1 MEELNTSTGIE
12 VLIDEQRIA
21 QRIRELG
28 TQISSDYQGKP
39 LRLVGVL
46 KGAWIFLADLV
57 RAIHLEDLTVDF
69 LGVSS
74 YHNSTRSSGE
84 IMITKDLDL
93 SIEGIDVLLVEDIL
107 DTGETIHY
115 LMDVLEAHKPRSVKV
130 VALLDKVSRRT
141 RPVHAGYIG
150 FEIPDKFVVGYGLDY
165 AQKYR
170 QFPEVRFLK
179 NVTQE

>member
-1 MEELNTSTGIE
+1 MEQSNTKTDLDI
-12 VLIDEQRIA
+12 LIDAERIA
-21 QRIRELG
+21 QKIRELG
-28 TQISSDYQGKP
+28 AQISSDYRGKP

-46 KGAWIFLADLV
+46 KGAWVFLADLV
-57 RAIHLEDLTVDF
+57 RAIDLDELTIDF

-74 YHNSTRSSGE
+74 YHDSTRSSGE
-84 IMITKDLDL
+84 VMITKDLDL

-107 DTGETIHY
+107 DTGETLHY
-115 LMDVLEAHKPRSVKV
+115 LMGVLRAHKPRSVKV
-130 VALLDKVSRRT
+130 VALLDKISRRT
-141 RPVHAGYIG
+141 RPVTAGYIG

-179 NVTQE
+179 NVSAP